1 MNGDFTRLTFQP
13 KKSYSSVRLQQGR
26 VQLDA
31 DWNEQVDIQAYHDQ
45 TTTRDVVGPS
55 GAPHHRP
62 EEFKNFEIRAAGQD
76 IEIAGGRIYVDGIL
90 CENDDAVTGT
100 AQPNL
105 TANAP
110 KVRLPDGTP
119 DEEPAASGTY
129 LAYLDVWQRSITA
142 LEDPSI
148 REDALGGPDTAV
160 RTKTIWQVLLLRV
173 GDESADVNCLSSFPE
188 WDDLIAGGTGTL
200 RAQAQPEETSDD
212 PCLVPPGGGYRGLE
226 NQLYR
231 VEIHEGG
238 PHGTATF
245 KWSRD
250 NGAIVTEWLG
260 QDGNRLIVGSAGR
273 DASLGFT
280 TGQWVELTDETRELQ
295 GLPGVLVRLTNV
307 EGRILTIDPGT
318 TTISRTNFPVN
329 PKVRRWDL
337 PETGVLTV
345 ETPTTNEG
353 YLPLEDGV
361 EVRFEP
367 GDYRSGDYWQIP
379 ARTLKADIE
388 WPQEDGPPAQPAALE
403 PHGIRH
409 HFCRLAL
416 IEADEDEN
424 LTVLSDCRRLFP
436 PLTEVTGFF
445 YVGGDGQEALPGDRL
460 RNPLQ
465 AGVANGQWPVAG
477 APVRFTVGKT
487 NGTDNGNVEREDGSD
502 AGRELIVET
511 GADGVAMCYWR
522 PANDQTMLSQQVT
535 ATLLDDAGG
544 NLHLPIHFGASLS
557 LAQEVGYT
565 PGDACTNLEGVTT
578 VQEALDELCKTGNNV
593 QGIHIKDVRTI
604 EPDTPLLNDTS
615 VPVPLLVEG
624 LRVVCD
630 TPVDE
635 VTIGDKP
642 TCFVTLDLPF
652 PFNDVDKEL
661 WGEEVVGYQPLILR
675 AEVKADD
682 EAIVWTLADEAMK
695 KWLLDTL
702 FERMAQQER
711 GDRILTHLTLK
722 GNFIWA
728 KEDPALYLDGDAF
741 GVPTESASVGL
752 DLPSGDNRRG
762 GDFEMWFWLEP
773 ETPGLKSLTISQ
785 AVVTGG
791 GKLKGTVTLSGRAG
805 SEGTEVTIQSNNPAV
820 TVPQT
825 VTVPPGAFSTDF
837 DIDTTPV
844 GTSQNV
850 TITAS
855 LEGSADQMAPLTVQP
870 PRLSELKLN
879 VSAPTGLKSVG
890 GTVTLNGRTPA
901 GGLDVKLSSDNT
913 QVATVPGSVKVT
925 GGQTSAT
932 FTVTTVGPGQA
943 NITGTL
949 GESRTANLKVLPQIS
964 TLQLTATKVIHGK
977 TVGGTVTLAS
987 AVPFEV
993 RVTLASTNSG
1003 VATVPQNVV
1012 VPANAQA
1019 ANFTVSTTGALG
1031 VVGITA
1037 SLEGSAP
1044 RSETLVVLPR
1054 ITALAVLPSTVEG
1067 GQDAGG
1073 RVTLE
1078 SAPPFTVNVV
1088 LSSSNTGAATV
1099 PASVDVVANTQIEDF
1114 TISTGFVTQNRAVTI
1129 SAFYSGVES
1138 RIEGES
1144 QRTRTLT
1151 VIPFEK
1157 EFDKPQKDAKDKTEG
1172 PFGPIGPIV
1181 EPFDSNEFT
1190 VEPFGTGRA
1199 FISSADRPELG

>member
-13 KKSYSSVRLQQGR
+13 KKNYSSVRLQQGR

-76 IEIAGGRIYVDGIL
+76 IEIADGRIYVDGIL
-90 CENDDAVTGT
+90 CENGAVVKGT
-100 AQPNL
+100 EQPNL

-110 KVRLPDGTP
+110 IVRHPDGTRGALP
-119 DEEPAASGTY
+119 VAAGTY
-129 LAYLDVWQRSITA
+129 LAHLDVWQRSITA
-142 LEDPSI
+142 LEDPAI

-173 GDESADVNCLSSFPE
+173 GDESDDVNCLSSFPE
-188 WDDLIAGGTGTL
+188 WDDLVAGGTGEL
-200 RAQAQPEETSDD
+200 RARAQPQEASDD

-273 DASLGFT
+273 DAHLGFI

-295 GLPGVLVRLTNV
+295 GLPGELVRLTNV

-318 TTISRTNFPVN
+318 TAISRTNFPVN

-379 ARTLKADIE
+379 ARTLKTDIE
-388 WPQEDGPPAQPAALE
+388 WPQEDGPPAQPAARV
-403 PHGIRH
+403 PHGIKH

-416 IEADEDEN
+416 IAADANNN
-424 LTVLSDCRRLFP
+424 LTVLSDCRQLFP
-436 PLTEVTGFF
+436 PLTEITSFF

-465 AGVANGQWPVAG
+465 VGVANGQWPVAG

-487 NGTDNGNVEREDGSD
+487 NGTDNGNVEREDSSD

-511 GADGVAMCYWR
+511 GADGVAACYWR
-522 PANDQTMLSQQVT
+522 PADDQTMLSQQVT
-535 ATLLDDAGG
+535 ATLLDDAGA

-557 LAQEVGYT
+557 VAQEVGYT
-565 PGDACTNLEGVTT
+565 PGGACTNLEGVTT
-578 VQEALDELCKTGNNV
+578 VQEAIDELCKTGNNV

-604 EPDTPLLNDTS
+604 EPDAPLLNDTS
-615 VPVPLLVEG
+615 MPVPLLVEG

-630 TPVDE
+630 TPIDE

-661 WGEEVVGYQPLILR
+661 WGAEVIGYQPLILR
-675 AEVKADD
+675 AEVKAD
-682 EAIVWTLADEAMK
+682 EETIVWTLADESMK
-695 KWLLDTL
+695 KWLLETL
-702 FERMAQQER
+702 FDRMAQQER

-728 KEDPALYLDGDAF
+728 RENSALYLDGDAF
-741 GVPTESASVGL
+741 GVPTESATVGL

-785 AVVTGG
+785 PAVVGG

-805 SEGTEVTIQSNNPAV
+805 SDGTEVTIQSNNPAV

-837 DIDTTPV
+837 DIDTSPV

-850 TITAS
+850 TITAG
-855 LEGSADQMAPLTVQP
+855 LEGSADQTATLTVQP

-932 FTVTTVGPGQA
+932 FTVTAVGPGQA

-949 GESRTANLKVLPQIS
+949 GESRTANLKVLPKIS
-964 TLQLTATKVIHGK
+964 TLQLKASKVIHGK
-977 TVGGTVTLAS
+977 TVGGTVTMTA

-993 RVTLASTNSG
+993 RATLTSTNSS

-1037 SLEGSAP
+1037 SLEGSDP
-1044 RSETLVVLPR
+1044 RSETLVVLPK
-1054 ITALAVLPSTVEG
+1054 ITALQLVPSTVEG
-1067 GQDAGG
+1067 GQDSAGT
-1073 RVTLE
+1073 VTLE
-1078 SAPPFTVNVV
+1078 SKPPFTVNVA
-1088 LSSSNTGAATV
+1088 LSSSNTGAASV
-1099 PASVDVVANTQIEDF
+1099 PSSVDVAANTQTKDF
-1114 TISTGFVTQNRAVTI
+1114 TISTGFVTQNRLVTI
-1129 SAFYSGVES
+1129 RAFYSGVES
-1138 RIEGES
+1138 LVSGES
-1144 QRTRTLT
+1144 QQTRTLT

-1172 PFGPIGPIV
+1172 PLGPIGPIV
-1181 EPFDSNEFT
+1181 EPFDTSEFT

>member
-1 MNGDFTRLTFQP
+1 
-13 KKSYSSVRLQQGR
+13 
-26 VQLDA
+26 
-31 DWNEQVDIQAYHDQ
+31 
-45 TTTRDVVGPS
+45 
-55 GAPHHRP
+55 
-62 EEFKNFEIRAAGQD
+62 
-76 IEIAGGRIYVDGIL
+76 
-90 CENDDAVTGT
+90 
-100 AQPNL
+100 
-105 TANAP
+105 
-110 KVRLPDGTP
+110 
-119 DEEPAASGTY
+119 
-129 LAYLDVWQRSITA
+129 
-142 LEDPSI
+142 
-148 REDALGGPDTAV
+148 
-160 RTKTIWQVLLLRV
+160 
-173 GDESADVNCLSSFPE
+173 
-188 WDDLIAGGTGTL
+188 
-200 RAQAQPEETSDD
+200 
-212 PCLVPPGGGYRGLE
+212 
-226 NQLYR
+226 
-231 VEIHEGG
+231 
-238 PHGTATF
+238 
-245 KWSRD
+245 
-250 NGAIVTEWLG
+250 
-260 QDGNRLIVGSAGR
+260 DGNRLIVGSTGR
-273 DASLGFT
+273 DAPLGFA

-318 TTISRTNFPVN
+318 TLISRTDFPVN

-345 ETPTTNEG
+345 ETPTTNQG

-367 GDYRSGDYWQIP
+367 GDYRSGNYWQIP

-388 WPQEDGPPAQPAALE
+388 WPQEAGPPAQPAALA
-403 PHGIRH
+403 PHGTRH

-416 IEADEDEN
+416 LRADNGGN
-424 LTVLSDCRRLFP
+424 LTVLSDCRPLFP
-436 PLTEVTGFF
+436 SLTQVTSFF

-460 RNPLQ
+460 RNPLRV
-465 AGVANGQWPVAG
+465 GVANGRWPVAG

-487 NGTDNGNVEREDGSD
+487 NGTDNGNVEREDGTG

-511 GADGVAMCYWR
+511 GADGVAACYWR
-522 PANDQTMLSQQVT
+522 PANDQTRLSQQAT
-535 ATLLDDAGG
+535 ATLLDDAGA

-557 LAQEVGYT
+557 VAQEVGYT
-565 PGDACTNLEGVTT
+565 PGGACTNLEGVTT
-578 VQEALDELCKTGNNV
+578 VQEAIDELCKTGDNV
-593 QGIHIKDVRTI
+593 QGIRIKDVRTI
-604 EPDTPLLNDTS
+604 EPDAPLLNDTS

-652 PFNDVDKEL
+652 PFNDVDMEL
-661 WGEEVVGYQPLILR
+661 WGSDVVGYQPLILR
-675 AEVKADD
+675 AVVKADD
-682 EAIVWTLADEAMK
+682 ETIVWTLADESVR
-695 KWLLDTL
+695 KWLLETL
-702 FERMAQQER
+702 FDRMAQQER
-711 GDRILTHLTLK
+711 GDRILAHLTLK

-728 KEDPALYLDGDAF
+728 REDPALYLDGDPF
-741 GVPTESASVGL
+741 GVPTESATVGL

-773 ETPGLKSLTISQ
+773 ETPGLKSLIISQ
-785 AVVTGG
+785 PAVVTGG

-805 SEGTEVTIQSNNPAV
+805 SDGTEVKIQSNNPVV
-820 TVPQT
+820 TVPET
-825 VTVPPGAFSTDF
+825 VTVPPGEFSVAF

-844 GTSQNV
+844 GIAQNV
-850 TITAS
+850 TVTAS
-855 LEGSADQMAPLTVQP
+855 LEGSADQTATLTVQP

-890 GTVTLNGRTPA
+890 GTVTLNGRAPE
-901 GGLDVKLSSDNT
+901 GGIDVKLSSDNT
-913 QVATVPGSVKVT
+913 QVATVPASVKVT
-925 GGQTSAT
+925 GGQPGSAS

-949 GESRTANLKVLPQIS
+949 GESRTANLKVLPKIS
-964 TLQLTATKVIHGK
+964 TLQLKASKVIHGR
-977 TVGGTVTLAS
+977 TVGGTVTLTA

-993 RVTLASTNSG
+993 RVTLTSTNSS

-1031 VVGITA
+1031 VVGISA
-1037 SLEGSAP
+1037 SLQGSEP
-1044 RSETLVVLPR
+1044 LSQTLIVLPK
-1054 ITALAVLPSTVEG
+1054 ITALQLVPSTVEG
-1067 GQDAGG
+1067 GQDSQGT
-1073 RVTLE
+1073 VTLE
-1078 SAPPFTVNVV
+1078 SRPPFTVNVA

-1099 PASVDVVANTQIEDF
+1099 PSSVDVAANTQTKDF
-1114 TISTGFVTQNRAVTI
+1114 TISTGFVTTNRAVI
-1129 SAFYSGVES
+1129 IRAFYSGVEALV
-1138 RIEGES
+1138 EGES

-1172 PFGPIGPIV
+1172 PLGPIGPIV
-1181 EPFDSNEFT
+1181 EPFDIDEFA